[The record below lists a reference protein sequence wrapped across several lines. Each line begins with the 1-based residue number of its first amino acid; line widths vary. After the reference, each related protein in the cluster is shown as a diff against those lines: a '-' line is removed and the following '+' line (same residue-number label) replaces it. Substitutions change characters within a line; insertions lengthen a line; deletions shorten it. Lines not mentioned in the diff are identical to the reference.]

1 MTTLRVIGVSGGL
14 NRPSRTTVLVS
25 SILREIERLT
35 VASVH
40 LIEIAE
46 VGPLLGQSLQRSSLS
61 AAGEAVLAQIE
72 AADVIVAGSPVYK
85 GAYTGQF
92 KHLFDMI
99 EPDALVDVP
108 VVLAATGGS
117 DRHTLMTDHTLRP
130 LFSFF
135 RAHTVPTSLYAT
147 APQIDATQVVDSLL
161 RERIQIA
168 ARQALHLLGP
178 RTVARVPNTH
188 SEPLP
193 LSEDNNVTA

>member
-1 MTTLRVIGVSGGL
+1 V
-14 NRPSRTTVLVS
+14 
-25 SILREIERLT
+25 E
-35 VASVH
+35 
-40 LIEIAE
+40 
-46 VGPLLGQSLQRSSLS
+46 S
-61 AAGEAVLAQIE
+61 ADI
-72 AADVIVAGSPVYK
+72 IVAGSPVYK

-99 EPDALVDVP
+99 HPNSLVDVP

-147 APQIDATQVVDSLL
+147 AAQVAPSEIVDPSL
-161 RERIQIA
+161 RERVQVA

-178 RTVARVPNTH
+178 RGARAGAEPVSSTHVAV
-188 SEPLP
+188 
-193 LSEDNNVTA
+193 